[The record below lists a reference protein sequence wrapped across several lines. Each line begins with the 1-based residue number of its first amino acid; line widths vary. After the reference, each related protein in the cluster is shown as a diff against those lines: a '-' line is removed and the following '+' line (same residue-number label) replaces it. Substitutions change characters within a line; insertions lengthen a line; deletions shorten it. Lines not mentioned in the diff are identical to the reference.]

1 MSTVRDLVLSASQR
15 YRACGRFAY
24 HFARGKLKQDPVFA
38 AILSRGLLA
47 GRARILDLGCGQG
60 LLAACLLAA
69 GSHAEI
75 RGIERVR
82 RYAMRAR
89 RALGAQAEFVI
100 GDVRGT
106 DFGRA
111 DGVVILDVLHY
122 LEYAEQAGILERA
135 RGALVGDGVLL
146 LRVGDAGSGWG
157 FKIGK
162 WMDQLTM
169 LLTGQGFRRLHCRP
183 AAEWRQLLAVA
194 GFDSETVP
202 MSAGTPFGNVLM
214 IARPR

>member
-1 MSTVRDLVLSASQR
+1 MNPAHALVNSASR
-15 YRACGRFAY
+15 PYLACGRFAY
-24 HFARGKLKQDPVFA
+24 HFARGKLRQDPVFA

-47 GRARILDLGCGQG
+47 GSARILDLGCGQG
-60 LLAACLLAA
+60 LLAAWLLAA
-69 GSHAEI
+69 GSHAEF

-82 RYAMRAR
+82 RYALRAR

-100 GDVRGT
+100 GDLRGT

-122 LEYAEQAGILERA
+122 LEYAEQCGILERA
-135 RGALVGDGVLL
+135 RGALTGGGVLL
-146 LRVGDAGSGWG
+146 LRVGDAGGGWG
-157 FKIGK
+157 FKFGQWI
-162 WMDQLTM
+162 DQLT
-169 LLTGQGFRRLHCRP
+169 LLMTGQGFRRLHCRP
-183 AAEWRQLLAVA
+183 AAEWRQLLSFA

-202 MSAGTPFGNVLM
+202 MSAGTPFANVLL

>member
-1 MSTVRDLVLSASQR
+1 MSAARELVNSASKP

-38 AILSRGLLA
+38 AILSRGLLS

-60 LLAACLLAA
+60 LLAAWLLAA

-75 RGIERVR
+75 RGIEFVR
-82 RYAMRAR
+82 RYALRAR
-89 RALGAQAEFVI
+89 QALGEQAEFVI

-122 LEYAEQAGILERA
+122 LEYAEQRGILERA
-135 RGALVGDGVLL
+135 RVALIGDGVLL

-162 WMDQLTM
+162 WMDQII
-169 LLTGQGFRRLHCRP
+169 LLMTGRGFRQLHCRS
-183 AAEWRQLLAVA
+183 ATEWRQLLSAA

-202 MSAGTPFGNVLM
+202 MSAGTPFANVLM